1 MTSRESLQHYSN
13 HTNTPQLPFLVSQD
27 KSLTYFP
34 APVNSTQKDGELR
47 EAHHIFHS
55 AMEKVEGDYV
65 IKDGMIMHT
74 LGYRKVEILILVF
87 HTF

>member
-1 MTSRESLQHYSN
+1 MTSREGLQHYRN
-13 HTNTPQLPFLVSQD
+13 HTQLPSLVSQD

-34 APVNSTQKDGELR
+34 ALVNSSQKDGELR
-47 EAHHIFHS
+47 QAHHIFHS

-65 IKDGMIMHT
+65 IKDGTIMHT